1 MYKSFFFFKQKTAY
15 DMRISDWSSDVC
27 SSDLVAQKLMG
38 ERVAIVGLGGTG
50 AYVLDQVAKT
60 AVARIDLFDDDY
72 YLQHNAFRAPG
83 AASLEDLRERPTKV
97 HHFARVYSRLQ
108 RHIVPHA
115 VWLGP
120 DTLQLLGEATFV
132 LRSDERRVGKG
143 WIRTSRYRWLTT
155 HKKN

>member
-97 HHFARVYSRLQ
+97 HHFARVYSLMHRHLVPPAVRLCPANLHLL
-108 RHIVPHA
+108 RAAPFVDRKHA
-115 VWLGP
+115 V
-120 DTLQLLGEATFV
+120 
-132 LRSDERRVGKG
+132 
-143 WIRTSRYRWLTT
+143 
-155 HKKN
+155 